1 MARNLLKPTAH
12 QTFRILH
19 DKSAA
24 GSDLDFGG
32 ELARSRKAELANNYE
47 DACNIRYAAVQALVE
62 LLPEDENVELDWD
75 DTSTREALVL
85 LYCSAVDFFL
95 VGDWEMCA
103 AQLEMLLEL
112 DSEDHLEATTQLAYA
127 YVAMGE
133 YESFDEVINDISDK
147 TPDRTLLLLWSD
159 FLRTGELPEGELQRL
174 KRNFA
179 PWLKEWT
186 AEEHKVNDWYL
197 EQMSSE
203 RPSKEALA
211 RELWIQ
217 TEHLWS
223 SCSEFIEAL
232 RRSC

>member
-1 MARNLLKPTAH
+1 MAKNLLKPTAH
-12 QTFRILH
+12 QTFRIVH
-19 DKSAA
+19 DKEVK
-24 GSDLDFGG
+24 GGDLNFGA
-32 ELARSRKAELANNYE
+32 ELARSRKAETENRFE
-47 DACNIRYAAVQALVE
+47 EACNIRFAAVQALVD

-75 DTSTREALVL
+75 DALTQEALVL

-103 AQLEMLLEL
+103 AQLEMLLDL
-112 DSEDHLEATTQLAYA
+112 DSEDHLEASVQLAYT

-133 YESFDEVINDISDK
+133 YDSFDEVINDISDK

-159 FLRTGELPEGELQRL
+159 FLRTGRLPEGELQRF

-179 PWLKEWT
+179 PWWKEWT
-186 AEEHKVNDWYL
+186 AEEHRVNDWYL
-197 EQMSSE
+197 SQIASE

-217 TEHLWS
+217 TEHIWATNTP
-223 SCSEFIEAL
+223 FIEAL
-232 RRSC
+232 RQG